1 MAWNDLASNEC
12 PTKADINARFKEYL
26 NWQSRSITFD
36 NSDYTVNP
44 GGAHWNYLFIWIE
57 NTISEWNNRT
67 PYIPIPSCLLIP
79 KADNGAV
86 MTFDIKIYDVE
97 FTLKKL
103 ELKNTLKVSFNGT
116 TGDIRLQKENANI
129 TCYFNYIVFC

>member
-44 GGAHWNYLFIWIE
+44 GGAPWNYLFIWIE

-67 PYIPIPSCLLIP
+67 PYIPIPCKHSI
-79 KADNGAV
+79 
-86 MTFDIKIYDVE
+86 
-97 FTLKKL
+97 
-103 ELKNTLKVSFNGT
+103 
-116 TGDIRLQKENANI
+116 
-129 TCYFNYIVFC
+129 